1 MATPPEAVGWPGDHP
16 ARTDPALAP
25 WAQGLHEVCP
35 GSRVLRTLRHV
46 PGRRVAAQVRTGAGD
61 VAVAKVFARPRA
73 RGNDRRLRALAGSH
87 AGAVLPRPI
96 GADRHGHV
104 LVVGFTPG
112 TPMNDLDDS
121 GYLLA
126 AGLAGQALRH
136 LHDCRVTLDR
146 TWTLHDEVRQLLA
159 TCGPVT
165 TGPARA
171 FLAGSGR
178 AAAARGE
185 HDVVCSHRDFHPQQ
199 VVLQDGGTVGLID
212 LDDAANAPRAL
223 DTGNFTAHLQ
233 LDAIQGRR
241 TEQVAVDAVSRFLG
255 GYGGAGTAHTW
266 WEELSLL
273 RLAALA
279 ETRKMDA
286 YARAAVLERL
296 S

>member
-1 MATPPEAVGWPGDHP
+1 MTTPPEPIGWPGDHP

-46 PGRRVAAQVRTGAGD
+46 PGRRVAAQVRTGAGE

-73 RGNDRRLRALAGSH
+73 RGNDRRLRALAGGR

-96 GADRHGHV
+96 GADRTGHV
-104 LVVGFTPG
+104 LAVGFTPG

-121 GYLLA
+121 SYLLA
-126 AGLAGQALRH
+126 AGLAGEALRR
-136 LHDCRVTLDR
+136 LHDCRVALDR
-146 TWTLHDEVRQLLA
+146 TWTLQHEVRQLLA

-171 FLAGSGR
+171 FLAGTGR
-178 AAAARGE
+178 ATAARGE
-185 HDVVCSHRDFHPQQ
+185 HDVVCGHRDFHPQQ

-212 LDDAANAPRAL
+212 LDDAADAPRAL

-233 LDAIQGRR
+233 LDAMQGRR
-241 TEQVAVDAVSRFLG
+241 NEQVAVEAVSRFLG
-255 GYGGAGTAHTW
+255 GYGSAGAAHSW

-279 ETRKMDA
+279 ETRQGDA
-286 YARAAVLERL
+286 HACAAVLGRL

>member
-1 MATPPEAVGWPGDHP
+1 MATPPEPVGWPVDHP

-35 GSRVLRTLRHV
+35 DSRVLRTLRHV
-46 PGRRVAAQVRTGAGD
+46 PGRRVAAQVRTRAGD

-73 RGNDRRLRALAGSH
+73 RGNDRRLRALAGGG

-104 LVVGFTPG
+104 LAVGFTPG

-121 GYLLA
+121 SYLLA
-126 AGLAGQALRH
+126 AGLAGAALRQ
-136 LHDCRVTLDR
+136 LHQCRVALDR
-146 TWTLHDEVRQLLA
+146 TWTLQHELRQLLA

-165 TGPARA
+165 TGPART
-171 FLAGSGR
+171 FLASTGR
-178 AAAARGE
+178 TDAAWGE
-185 HDVVCSHRDFHPQQ
+185 HDVVCGHRDFHPQQ
-199 VVLQDGGTVGLID
+199 VILQDGGTVSLID
-212 LDDAANAPRAL
+212 LDDAAHAPRAL

-233 LDAIQGRR
+233 LDAMQGRR
-241 TEQVAVDAVSRFLG
+241 TEQVAVDAMSSFLG
-255 GYGGAGTAHTW
+255 GYGGAGPAHHC

-279 ETRKMDA
+279 ETRQRDA
-286 YARAAVLERL
+286 HACASLLGQL